1 MADEQTQAVARRE
14 PSIMEII
21 SAVAANPEV
30 DVAKM
35 RELLALKLDV
45 ERRDAEIA
53 FNQAMARVQPR
64 LPRVKKNGRISY
76 PGKDGHAGMNTPY
89 ARWEDI
95 DTAIRPLLTEE
106 GLSLSFTAQPSP
118 SGVLMTCTISHIQ
131 GHSKSS
137 QMQLP
142 PDAGSGRN
150 ALQAIGSSHSYGKRY
165 LTLDMLNIITEG
177 EDSDGGKAYPLTAD
191 QLNNVRSMVDA
202 CELKGQPL
210 KAFLTFAGAATVEM
224 IQQLRYEDVM
234 QALRKKQKQMQGGA

>member
-1 MADEQTQAVARRE
+1 MPDDQAVVRRE

-21 SAVAANPEV
+21 AAVAANPDA

-53 FNQAMARVQPR
+53 FNQAMARLQPR
-64 LPRVKKNGRISY
+64 LPRVKKNGSIDFGG
-76 PGKDGHAGMNTPY
+76 GKPAMKF

-106 GLSLSFTAQPSP
+106 GFSLSFTGQPTP
-118 SGVLMTCTISHIQ
+118 TGVIMTCTVSHIL

-142 PDAGSGRN
+142 PDTGPGRN
-150 ALQAIGSSHSYGKRY
+150 ALQAIGSAHSYGKRY

-177 EDSDGGKAYPLTAD
+177 EDSDGGKAYPLTSE

-210 KAFLTFAGAATVEM
+210 KAFLTFAGAASVEM
-224 IQQLRYEDVM
+224 IQQHRYDDVM
-234 QALRKKQKQMQGGA
+234 QALRKKQKQMQGAA

>member
-1 MADEQTQAVARRE
+1 MTPDPQAVARRE

-21 SAVAANPEV
+21 AAVAAKPDA

-35 RELLALKLDV
+35 RELLALRLDI

-53 FNQAMARVQPR
+53 FNQAMARLQPR
-64 LPRVKKNGRISY
+64 LPRVKKNGSIDFGG
-76 PGKDGHAGMNTPY
+76 GKPAMKF

-106 GLSLSFTAQPSP
+106 GFSLSFTAQPAP
-118 SGVLMTCTISHIQ
+118 AGVLMTCTISHIQ

-142 PDAGSGRN
+142 PDTGPGRN
-150 ALQAIGSSHSYGKRY
+150 ALQAIGSAHSYGKRY

-177 EDSDGGKAYPLTAD
+177 EDSDGGKAYPLTAE

-202 CELKGQPL
+202 CEMKGQRL
-210 KAFLTFAGAATVEM
+210 KEFLVYAEAKSLEA
-224 IQQLRYEDVM
+224 IQQHRYEGLM
-234 QALRKKQKQMQGGA
+234 QALRKEQRKMQGGA

>member
-1 MADEQTQAVARRE
+1 MTPDPQARARRE

-53 FNQAMARVQPR
+53 FNQAMARLQPR
-64 LPRVKKNGRISY
+64 LPRVKKNGAIDFGG
-76 PGKDGHAGMNTPY
+76 GKPAMKF

-95 DTAIRPLLTEE
+95 DTAIRPRLTEE
-106 GLSLSFTAQPSP
+106 GFSLSFTAQPAP
-118 SGVLMTCTISHIQ
+118 AGVLMTCTISHIL

-142 PDAGSGRN
+142 PDTGPGRN
-150 ALQAIGSSHSYGKRY
+150 ALQAIGSAHSYGKRY

-177 EDSDGGKAYPLTAD
+177 EDSDGSKAYPLTAE

-210 KAFLTFAGAATVEM
+210 KSFLTFAGAATVEM
-224 IQQLRYEDVM
+224 IQQHRYEDVM